1 MIPPACPSCGAYLPS
16 PPGSHCNYCGAEPAA
31 KPAPAAPL
39 SAESIS
45 SLPPELASLIRPKS
59 TNMSSL
65 NSVFTLLFAIP
76 WMLCIFLGFFVFGF
90 HFLND
95 FITYNRLSNEGVIVR
110 GTVTK
115 LEVDDSGDSTSYDVY
130 YRFNVPVNGDRIT
143 IEDKDSVSESIYSK
157 LETGGSV
164 EVIYAKSE
172 PETSAV
178 RLNWGPPDF
187 WGPLFV
193 FTFEFIG
200 LAFGG
205 WMLSTGIKAGK
216 NNLNLHSKGQETA
229 AIVFDRWEE
238 SGSETST
245 YYVAYA
251 YQVPGYGKQ
260 IFTNAEQSSQ
270 AYQKLKIGDRVS
282 ETGWFSLVASSLSN
296 QTIKGKP

>member
-1 MIPPACPSCGAYLPS
+1 MNPPTCPSCGAYLPS
-16 PPGSHCNYCGAEPAA
+16 SPGSRCNYCGAEPAA
-31 KPAPAAPL
+31 KSAPTTSSTPATPL
-39 SAESIS
+39 SAESVS
-45 SLPPELASLIRPKS
+45 SLPLEFAGLKRPKS

-65 NSVFTLLFAIP
+65 NSVFTF
-76 WMLCIFLGFFVFGF
+76 
-90 HFLND
+90 
-95 FITYNRLSNEGVIVR
+95 S
-110 GTVTK
+110 
-115 LEVDDSGDSTSYDVY
+115 
-130 YRFNVPVNGDRIT
+130 VPANGDRIT
-143 IEDKDSVSESIYSK
+143 IEDKDSVSESVYSK

-178 RLNWGPPDF
+178 RLNWDPPDF
-187 WGPLFV
+187 WGSLFV

-200 LAFGG
+200 LAFGS

-216 NNLNLHSKGQETA
+216 NNLNLHSKGRETA

-270 AYQKLKIGDRVS
+270 AHQKLKAGDRVS
-282 ETGWFSLVASSLSN
+282 VRYLPENPKIVKLTEFHW
-296 QTIKGKP
+296 